1 MANPPQCASERRQHQ
16 GPQLQAPAIRQRS
29 QALAAASGNLANAR
43 TEAPHGSP
51 YLRAINSWDEFDELQ
66 GDCVSYT
73 RQLAEIHIS
82 LGTRAFVSST
92 APGLSA
98 ALADPDGTSNLN
110 KSEKGRQGK

>member
-66 GDCVSYT
+66 GDCASYT
-73 RQLAEIHIS
+73 RQLAEIPIS
-82 LGTRAFVSST
+82 FGTI
-92 APGLSA
+92 
-98 ALADPDGTSNLN
+98 ALLFFQRCLANTQLWLIPHGTSNLN
-110 KSEKGRQGK
+110 HGIF